1 MKKTALVFILAVF
14 VPTLALAW
22 IAARSLR
29 NQQLI
34 VERQETLLCQAAADS
49 IVQNILAQISKQ
61 QAAFAAAVETLLLTQ
76 EPARLGYP
84 FDERIRSSWPLAQL
98 GFAVALNGEVLSPL
112 PWDSVA
118 AKRFRIENDL
128 FLCSRETVDVVWQSP
143 KGKVSVG
150 HLDDSMR
157 KEDKSVFAT
166 KGGAPLDTASAG
178 SAQFR
183 QIIGTSQ
190 EGTLAR
196 FLQDELVLL
205 FWYRSLL
212 DTNMVFGA
220 QLKLPVLVEYLR
232 PSISLERPLNDLFA
246 VALRDDNGHVVA
258 LSRENFTTNWKRPFI
273 STEIGEVLPHW
284 ELGLYLID
292 PARLHHTASAIQWTV
307 GLLIGTLLV
316 AIIVG
321 SWLIGRDLHRE
332 LLLARHKTDFVSNVS
347 HELKTPLTSIRMFS
361 EMLSEGR
368 VADPANQ
375 QRFMRIISAEA
386 ARLTR
391 LINNVL
397 EFARRERGEEKYHFS
412 TLDLGELSERTIES
426 YRPNLEANGFIIKTD
441 LPSKPLAVHGDA
453 DALSQVLLNLL
464 SNAEKYS
471 GEQKEIEIVLRAH
484 EAKAA
489 LTVCDRGLGVPS
501 GLEEK
506 IFEKFFR
513 AHDSLAS
520 GIQGTGLGLTL
531 ARQIALAHSGD
542 VTYKS
547 REGGGSC
554 FTLELPLLNHNPG
567 IARRNA

>member
-1 MKKTALVFILAVF
+1 MKKAALVFVLAVF
-14 VPTLALAW
+14 VPSLALAW

-29 NQQLI
+29 NQQLV
-34 VERQETLLCQAAADS
+34 VERQETLLCQTAADS
-49 IVQNILAQISKQ
+49 IVQNILSQITKQ
-61 QAAFAAAVETLLLTQ
+61 QAGFAAAVETLLLTQ

-84 FDERIRSSWPLAQL
+84 FDERIRSTWPLAEL

-112 PWDSVA
+112 PWDSA
-118 AKRFRIENDL
+118 EAKRFRIENDL

-143 KGKVSVG
+143 KGKISVG
-150 HLDDSMR
+150 HLEDSMR

-166 KGGAPLDTASAG
+166 KGGAALEPASA
-178 SAQFR
+178 SSTAQFR

-196 FLQDELVLL
+196 FLQDQLVLL
-205 FWYRSLL
+205 FWYRSLV
-212 DTNMVFGA
+212 DTNMVFGS
-220 QLKLPVLVEYLR
+220 QLKLPLLVEYLR
-232 PSISLERPLNDLFA
+232 PSIALERPLGDLFA
-246 VALRDDNGHVVA
+246 VALRDDTGRVVA
-258 LSRENFTTNWKRPFI
+258 LSRENFTANWKHPFI

-284 ELGLYLID
+284 EVALYLVD
-292 PARLHHTASAIQWTV
+292 PARLHHTASAIQWTI
-307 GLLIGTLLV
+307 GLLIAILLV
-316 AIIVG
+316 AIMVG

-332 LLLARHKTDFVSNVS
+332 LVLARHKTDFVSNVS

-397 EFARRERGEEKYHFS
+397 EFARRERGEEKYHFAHF
-412 TLDLGELSERTIES
+412 DFRELTARTIET
-426 YRPNLEANGFIIKTD
+426 YRPNLEANGFTLRSDVPADPVMIN
-441 LPSKPLAVHGDA
+441 GDA

-471 GEQKEIEIVLRAH
+471 GERKEIEVRLCADAS
-484 EAKAA
+484 EAE
-489 LTVCDRGLGVPS
+489 LTVCDRGQGVPP

-531 ARQIALAHSGD
+531 ARQIARGHSGD
-542 VTYKS
+542 VVYKS
-547 REGGGSC
+547 REHGGSC
-554 FTLELPLLNHNPG
+554 FTLRLPQIKSG
-567 IARRNA
+567 